1 MKITKGK
8 AYIMQKIL
16 LDTDIGCDMDDMLAL
31 GYLLAREDVEL
42 LGITTVTGE
51 PEVRAAL
58 ADMMCRLAG
67 KDVPVSIGAGTGRT
81 GEFRQKTVIRKEKA
95 LLDDFAHSTTFGT
108 DAVGFL
114 HETITSHPHEVT
126 LCAIGPLTNLAEL
139 FLAYPETPSM
149 LKRLVIMG
157 GRYGDVDTE
166 RWGVQEWNILNDPV
180 SADIVFRAPVPDVLL
195 FGVEQTCRVFR
206 TDTEALADAV
216 SVCPWLVPF
225 SRAIR
230 TGREAWYHDAVAVS
244 ALFHT
249 DGMRFGR
256 GQVRVSGCGDTVF
269 TPDEAGNHVLMTAMD
284 IPGFF
289 SHFHSVIGIHN

>member
-1 MKITKGK
+1 MH
-8 AYIMQKIL
+8 KIL

-31 GYLLAREDVEL
+31 GYLLARDDVEL

-51 PEVRAAL
+51 PEIRAAL

-67 KDVPVSIGAGTGRT
+67 KKVPVFVGAEKGRM
-81 GEFRQKTVIRKEKA
+81 GEFRQKNVIRKEKA
-95 LLDDFAHSTTFGT
+95 LLEDFPHGEAFGC

-114 HETITSHPHEVT
+114 HKTVTENPHEVV

-139 FLAYPETPSM
+139 FLAYPETPSL

-157 GRYGDVDTE
+157 GRFGDVDNG
-166 RWGVQEWNILNDPV
+166 RWGVQEWNILNDPA
-180 SADIVFRAPVPDVLL
+180 SADIVFSAPVPDVLL

-206 TDTEALADAV
+206 TDTEALADSV
-216 SVCPWLVPF
+216 SACPWLLPY

-230 TGREAWYHDAVAVS
+230 TGKEAWYHDAVAVS

-249 DGMRFGR
+249 DGMRFVR
-256 GQVRVSGCGDTVF
+256 GKAHVSGCGDTEF
-269 TPDEAGNHVLMTAMD
+269 TPDKAGNHALMTVMD
-284 IPGFF
+284 VTEFF
-289 SHFHSVIGIHN
+289 SHFDSVIGIS

>member
-1 MKITKGK
+1 
-8 AYIMQKIL
+8 MQKIL
-16 LDTDIGCDMDDMLAL
+16 LDTDIGCDMDDMMALA
-31 GYLLAREDVEL
+31 YLLAREDVEL

-67 KDVPVSIGAGTGRT
+67 KDVPVFIGADVGRT
-81 GEFRQKTVIRKEKA
+81 RKFLQNNVIEKEKE
-95 LLDDFAHSTTFGT
+95 LLEDFAHSRTFGT

-114 HETITSHPHEVT
+114 HEIIAANPHEVV

-139 FLAYPETPSM
+139 FLKYPETPSL

-157 GRYGDVDTE
+157 GRFGDVDTA
-166 RWGVQEWNILNDPV
+166 RWGVQEWNILNDPAA
-180 SADIVFRAPVPDVLL
+180 ADIVFRAPVPDVLL
-195 FGVEQTCRVFR
+195 FGVEQTSRVFR

-216 SVCPWLVPF
+216 SVCPWLVPY
-225 SRAIR
+225 SQAIR
-230 TGREAWYHDAVAVS
+230 TGNEAWYHDAVAVS

-249 DGMRFGR
+249 DGMQFAR
-256 GQVRVSGCGDTVF
+256 GKVHVSGCGDTVF
-269 TPDEAGNHVLMTAMD
+269 TPDETGNHVLLTGMD

-289 SHFHSVIGIHN
+289 SHFHSVIGISDGI